1 MENKMGMKGKKVLIT
16 GAGTGIG
23 KGTALAFINQGA
35 DVVLHYAHSETGA
48 ADVVDKAVQIGTRAK
63 TIKANFTD
71 IEEVRRL
78 GSEAAD
84 FLGGLDIL
92 INNAGI
98 TMNAPFEKVTVEQFD
113 TLYHVNVRSQF
124 FLAQQV
130 LPFLINSGKGVIIN
144 ITSIHAFRGLSEY
157 SVYAG
162 TKGAIA
168 AYTRELAVELA
179 PKGIRVN
186 AIAPGAIAVE
196 NHYNAVKDYDPKANG
211 KLIPIG
217 FEGVPEDIA
226 NIAVFLASDEAR
238 YMVGQTLIV
247 DGGTTSWLALTD
259 GLSNKQP
266 GVFGKGYV
274 AGI

>member
-1 MENKMGMKGKKVLIT
+1 MVNKTGMNGKKILIT

-48 ADVVDKAVQIGTRAK
+48 AEVVRKAEKIGTRARA
-63 TIKANFTD
+63 IKANFTE
-71 IEEVRRL
+71 IKEVRRL

-98 TMNAPFEKVTVEQFD
+98 TMNVPFEKVTVEQFD

-124 FLAQQV
+124 FLAQHV
-130 LPFLINSGKGVIIN
+130 LPFLIDSGKGVIIN

-196 NHYNAVKDYDPKANG
+196 NHYNAIKDYDPKANG

-238 YMVGQTLIV
+238 YMVGQTLVV

-259 GLSNKQP
+259 GFSNKQP